1 MISQEQILERLLAY
15 LSPMASPGTPLH
27 PDIDLRQ
34 ELGLDSIK
42 VMDLLMELEDA
53 FDISIPLNILADVHT
68 PAELAR
74 AVFSLTEHAD
84 GLVR

>member
-1 MISQEQILERLLAY
+1 MISEEQILERLFVHLRP
-15 LSPMASPGTPLH
+15 LVPPRTPLH
-27 PDIDLRQ
+27 ADIDLKQ

-42 VMDLLMELEDA
+42 VMDLLMALEDE
-53 FDISIPLNILADVHT
+53 FDVSIPLNVLIDVHT

-74 AVFSLTEHAD
+74 AVHALMEHTD

>member
-1 MISQEQILERLLAY
+1 
-15 LSPMASPGTPLH
+15 MAPPGTPLH

-74 AVFSLTEHAD
+74 AVFFAD
-84 GLVR
+84 GACRWPCSISSGSWRRLAPT